1 MKRRPQNNAREN
13 SGQIKGTKQSVM
25 CGHVRGQN
33 NPASREPI
41 RLENTSYPDIV
52 YIIIYDML
60 YFTILYNILWIFYF
74 ANHV

>member
-33 NPASREPI
+33 ITYSFVAVWTIEQIWFLFGKEYEIQNSRRNRKSFP
-41 RLENTSYPDIV
+41 R
-52 YIIIYDML
+52 
-60 YFTILYNILWIFYF
+60 
-74 ANHV
+74 

>member
-33 NPASREPI
+33 RHSLALYAKLAHITQNLNIFKHIRDIPFALKE
-41 RLENTSYPDIV
+41 RLELIAFSKV
-52 YIIIYDML
+52 IYK
-60 YFTILYNILWIFYF
+60 
-74 ANHV
+74 